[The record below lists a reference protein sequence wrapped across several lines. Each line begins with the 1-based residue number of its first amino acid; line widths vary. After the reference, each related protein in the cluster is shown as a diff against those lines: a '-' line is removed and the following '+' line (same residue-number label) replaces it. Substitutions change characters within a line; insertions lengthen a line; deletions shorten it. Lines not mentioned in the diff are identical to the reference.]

1 MTIGNKYRITIL
13 TSRLIRMEYQRNG
26 IFVDEQTQA
35 VVNRQF
41 PSVEYSTI
49 HENGKLIIETDD
61 LVFSYDGEEF
71 SPEGLSIEL
80 KDSNEVWHYSVVYGN
95 SDKNLY
101 GTARTLDGADGGL
114 MLEPGIFGEKGFAV
128 IDDSN
133 TAILDETGEYV
144 SRRGEGIDIYFFG
157 YGTDFEGGLRDFYHL
172 CGQVPMIPRYAL
184 GNWWSRY
191 YRYSE
196 SSYNEMLDRME
207 KENIP
212 LSVAVIDMDWH
223 ITDVD
228 PKYGTGW
235 TGYTWDEKLF
245 PDYKR
250 FLKNLKARGLAT
262 TLNLHPADGI
272 RAFEAQYEAMA
283 KEMNFNTREEKA
295 IEFDFADKSFRD
307 AYFKCVMNPY
317 EDDWVD
323 FWWIDWQQGTK
334 KGGSDIDPLFLLN
347 HYHYE
352 DRKRNNNRPMIFSR
366 YAGVGSH
373 RYPLGFSGDTVA
385 TWKSLDFQPYFTAT
399 ASNIGYGWW
408 SHDIGGH
415 MMGDKNE
422 ERLIRWIQFGVFSP
436 VMRLHSSCSEFFN
449 KEPWNV
455 ASPYREIMGKYLRL
469 RHQLLPYTYTM
480 SYEAHVQGKPLI
492 QPLYYKVSKK
502 QAYSHRNEYFFGD
515 NLLVGAITKETGKS
529 LRMAS
534 INMLVPEGRWY
545 DIFNGRLYQEGVKN
559 MYRTVDNIPV
569 LLKAGGIVPLSM
581 EEGNGVANPTKLQL
595 LIGAGADG
603 TFDMYEDDGISM
615 DYEMGKYAITR
626 FETKYDANK
635 NVTTLTINGA
645 TGDLKQIP
653 KEREYQIVLYGLK
666 GGTVTLDIPAISA
679 KESYTVE
686 IPGELVEEND
696 YKQAGFEIL
705 ENAWIEIMQKER
717 IYNSIMNSTSKEE
730 YGRALLSE
738 DIDLELKDAL
748 MELF

>member
-1 MTIGNKYRITIL
+1 
-13 TSRLIRMEYQRNG
+13 
-26 IFVDEQTQA
+26 
-35 VVNRQF
+35 
-41 PSVEYSTI
+41 
-49 HENGKLIIETDD
+49 
-61 LVFSYDGEEF
+61 
-71 SPEGLSIEL
+71 
-80 KDSNEVWHYSVVYGN
+80 
-95 SDKNLY
+95 
-101 GTARTLDGADGGL
+101 
-114 MLEPGIFGEKGFAV
+114 
-128 IDDSN
+128 
-133 TAILDETGEYV
+133 
-144 SRRGEGIDIYFFG
+144 
-157 YGTDFEGGLRDFYHL
+157 
-172 CGQVPMIPRYAL
+172 
-184 GNWWSRY
+184 
-191 YRYSE
+191 
-196 SSYNEMLDRME
+196 
-207 KENIP
+207 
-212 LSVAVIDMDWH
+212 
-223 ITDVD
+223 
-228 PKYGTGW
+228 
-235 TGYTWDEKLF
+235 
-245 PDYKR
+245 
-250 FLKNLKARGLAT
+250 
-262 TLNLHPADGI
+262 
-272 RAFEAQYEAMA
+272 
-283 KEMNFNTREEKA
+283 
-295 IEFDFADKSFRD
+295 
-307 AYFKCVMNPY
+307 
-317 EDDWVD
+317 
-323 FWWIDWQQGTK
+323 
-334 KGGSDIDPLFLLN
+334 
-347 HYHYE
+347 
-352 DRKRNNNRPMIFSR
+352 
-366 YAGVGSH
+366 
-373 RYPLGFSGDTVA
+373 
-385 TWKSLDFQPYFTAT
+385 
-399 ASNIGYGWW
+399 
-408 SHDIGGH
+408 
-415 MMGDKNE
+415 MGDKNE

-515 NLLVGAITKETGKS
+515 NLLVGAITKETSKS

-559 MYRTVDNIPV
+559 LYRTVDNISV

-581 EEGNGVANPTKLQL
+581 DEGNGVTNPTKLKL

-603 TFDMYEDDGISM
+603 AFDMYEDDGISM

-686 IPGELVEEND
+686 IPGELVEEID
-696 YKQAGFEIL
+696 YKQAAFEIL